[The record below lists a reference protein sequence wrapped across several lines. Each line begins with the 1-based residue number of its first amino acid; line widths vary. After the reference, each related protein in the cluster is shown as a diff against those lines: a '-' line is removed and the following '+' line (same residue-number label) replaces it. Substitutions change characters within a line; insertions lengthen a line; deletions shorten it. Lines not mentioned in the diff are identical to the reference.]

1 MSADFVKY
9 DLGYQ
14 QAGSVVAVELRHRA
28 NVHLLDSHNFGRYQR
43 GDSFNAI
50 GGEAL
55 RSPLN
60 LEIPSAGYWHVV
72 IDLGGAAGTIE
83 SSVSVLPIAA

>member
-1 MSADFVKY
+1 MGADFVKY

-14 QAGSVVAVELRHRA
+14 QAGSVVTVELRHRA
-28 NVHLLDSHNFGRYQR
+28 NVHLLDSYNLSRYQR
-43 GDSFNAI
+43 GDSFTAI

-60 LEIPSAGYWHVV
+60 LEIPSSGNWHVV

-83 SSVSVLPIAA
+83 SSVSVLSSAA